1 MKRSSS
7 LRVIKAEGDSKRSF
21 FSKLPASWTRDLWAD
36 YLKINPK
43 IGGLW
48 GTDIPRVHR
57 KGKRPNERPKNSI
70 NRKIIPSWAWGGQ
83 SVKQIDVRPDWCKP
97 GRPHSVEQATTTE
110 DPTFPRWSPMQ
121 RNQARIGR
129 QNHRKIDSNSSLSFR
144 RTLLSYPHVLP
155 HGRIYK
161 A

>member
-1 MKRSSS
+1 MRRLQATRRS
-7 LRVIKAEGDSKRSF
+7 VPGPTA
-21 FSKLPASWTRDLWAD
+21 WA
-36 YLKINPK
+36 
-43 IGGLW
+43 GQRTLW

-57 KGKRPNERPKNSI
+57 KGKRPHERPKSLI
-70 NRKIIPSWAWGGQ
+70 NRKVIPSWAWGGTI
-83 SVKQIDVRPDWCKP
+83 SKADWCKP

-110 DPTFPRWSPMQ
+110 DPTFPRWGPMQ

-144 RTLLSYPHVLP
+144 CTLLSYPRVLP
-155 HGRIYK
+155 DGRIYK